1 MVRSV
6 VSVTESIL
14 PLSRALRRSP
24 YRGGMA
30 FTRSAILADLGS
42 RPTIDVEEEIARRR
56 DFLVDYLKASGA
68 KGFVLAVSGGQDST
82 LAGKLCQLAAEQARE
97 QGLEATLITVRL
109 PYGVQADEDD
119 AQAALQ
125 FIAPDVVRT
134 VNIKA
139 TVDALAA
146 DYEQA
151 VGKPVTDFTK
161 GNTKARIRMVVQYA
175 IAGDAG
181 ALVVGTDHAAEAV
194 TGFFTKF
201 GDGGVDVI
209 PLSGLTKSQGA
220 ALLRHLGAPERLYT
234 KAPTADLLD
243 ANPGQTDEDNLG
255 MTYRDIDAY
264 LQGADVD
271 ADAAASIEAQYAKTE
286 HKRHL
291 PVAPSDTWWR
301 E

>member
-1 MVRSV
+1 
-6 VSVTESIL
+6 
-14 PLSRALRRSP
+14 
-24 YRGGMA
+24 MA
-30 FTRSAILADLGS
+30 ITRSEILEEVGS
-42 RPTIDVEEEIARRR
+42 QPTIDVEEEIARRR
-56 DFLVDYLKASGA
+56 DFLVDYLKASHT
-68 KGFVLAVSGGQDST
+68 KGYVLAVSGGQDST
-82 LAGKLCQLAAEQARE
+82 LAGKLCQLAAEKARAD
-97 QGLEATLITVRL
+97 GLDVTLTTVRL

-125 FIAPDVVRT
+125 FIAPDLIRT
-134 VNIKA
+134 VNIKGS
-139 TVDALAA
+139 VDALAA

-151 VGKPVTDFTK
+151 VGAPMSDFAK
-161 GNTKARIRMVVQYA
+161 GNVKARIRMVVQYA
-175 IAGDAG
+175 IASESA

-220 ALLRHLGAPERLYT
+220 ALLQHLGAPERLYT

-243 ANPGQTDEDNLG
+243 LNPGQTDEDNLG

-264 LQGADVD
+264 LQGEDVD
-271 ADAAASIEAQYAKTE
+271 ADAAQRIEAQFRVTQ

-301 E
+301 EG

>member
-1 MVRSV
+1 
-6 VSVTESIL
+6 
-14 PLSRALRRSP
+14 
-24 YRGGMA
+24 MA
-30 FTRSAILADLGS
+30 PTRSEILAAVGS
-42 RPTIDVEEEIARRR
+42 QPAIDVEEEIARRR
-56 DFLVDYLKASGA
+56 DFLVDYLKASRT

-82 LAGKLCQLAAEQARE
+82 LAGRLCQLAAERARE
-97 QGLEATLITVRL
+97 EGIDATLTAVRL

-125 FIAPDVVRT
+125 FIGPDLVRT

-139 TVDALAA
+139 SVDALAA

-151 VGKPVTDFTK
+151 VGAPLSDFAK
-161 GNTKARIRMVVQYA
+161 GNVKARTRMVVQYA
-175 IAGDAG
+175 IASESA

-220 ALLRHLGAPERLYT
+220 ALLRHMGAPERLYT

-243 ANPGQTDEDNLG
+243 LHPGQTDEDNLG
-255 MTYRDIDAY
+255 MSYRDIDAY

-271 ADAAASIEAQYAKTE
+271 AEAAARIEHQYRITQ

-301 E
+301 EQ